1 MYKLK
6 VGQNLVTKLVT
17 ILFNIF
23 LLDVDFDKS
32 TIRLHL
38 VLISSIFEKFLE
50 NKRSIVMLSINCKF
64 L

>member
-6 VGQNLVTKLVT
+6 VGQNLVTKLIT

-23 LLDVDFDKS
+23 LLEVDFDKS

-38 VLISSIFEKFLE
+38 VLISSILTKFLE

>member
-6 VGQNLVTKLVT
+6 VGQNLVTKLIT

-23 LLDVDFDKS
+23 LLEVDFDKS

-38 VLISSIFEKFLE
+38 VLISSILAKFLE
-50 NKRSIVMLSINCKF
+50 NKRSIVMLSTNCKF

>member
-32 TIRLHL
+32 TIGLHL
-38 VLISSIFEKFLE
+38 ILISSMFAKFLE
-50 NKRSIVMLSINCKF
+50 NKRSKAMLSINCKF

>member
-23 LLDVDFDKS
+23 LLEVDFDKS

-38 VLISSIFEKFLE
+38 VLISSILTKFLE

>member
-23 LLDVDFDKS
+23 LLEVDFDKS

-38 VLISSIFEKFLE
+38 VLISSIFTKFLE

>member
-6 VGQNLVTKLVT
+6 VGQNSVTKLVT

-23 LLDVDFDKS
+23 LLEVDFDKS

-38 VLISSIFEKFLE
+38 VLISSILTKFLE